1 MSNGY
6 GWIREILLAA
16 GMILVLYGSLVLMTG
31 SSPPMVVVESQSMMM
46 DENSHIGSID
56 PGDIILV
63 TDSDKRDV
71 ITYAEA
77 VEPGGRF
84 EGFSTHGMPGD
95 VVIYRKNGGNDTP
108 VIHRAILFVSA
119 NETEDIQSDGTCLEG
134 ELDEQLIRSEGSIGA
149 CILTWDVRGTS
160 ISNVSSI
167 SLNLTGY
174 SCQSHGYL
182 VIQNWIPEH
191 EGYLTSGDNPRT
203 NGCTV
208 DQLIATGSSGSGP
221 HYFGLRDEF
230 GKPVTAVRSDWVSGI
245 AGPEIPWFG
254 IVKLAAS
261 SNSGEVTSD
270 AWTNLIMAV
279 TILLGSVLIIE
290 KTMSYLIASSPE
302 FEHSKQEPEKNRDHE
317 DSYEEE

>member
-77 VEPGGRF
+77 VEPGSRF

-119 NETEDIQSDGTCLEG
+119 NEIEDTQSDGTCLEG
-134 ELDEQLIRSEGSIGA
+134 ELDEQLIGSEGSVGA

-182 VIQNWIPEH
+182 VIQNWVPEH

-261 SNSGEVTSD
+261 SNSSEVTSD
-270 AWTNLIMAV
+270 AWTNLFLSV
-279 TILLGSVLIIE
+279 TILLGSVMIIE
-290 KTMSYLIASSPE
+290 KSMSYLVASSPE
-302 FEHSKQEPEKNRDHE
+302 FEHSNQESEKNRDHE
-317 DSYEEE
+317 NSYEEE